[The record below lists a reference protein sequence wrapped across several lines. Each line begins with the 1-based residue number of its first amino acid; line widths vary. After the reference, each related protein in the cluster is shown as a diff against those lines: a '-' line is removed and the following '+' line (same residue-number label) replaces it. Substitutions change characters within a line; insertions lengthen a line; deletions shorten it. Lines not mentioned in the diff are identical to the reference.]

1 MIGSSNR
8 SNAAYAL
15 DRKRIECKCQ
25 EWSHTLSL
33 SLSHT
38 HTHTHTHPTFSLALM
53 PIETE
58 LCTLKN
64 AFHLKAIKKW
74 KDELNRLLTKI
85 TYVWIFRLTWI
96 MNDLFSTFRTLCKV
110 AEWVKNKVRDCGDYK
125 QEKLYFNWYFMNYI

>member
-25 EWSHTLSL
+25 EWSHTLVSL
-33 SLSHT
+33 ACSLSHT
-38 HTHTHTHPTFSLALM
+38 HTQTHTHPTFSLALM

-64 AFHLKAIKKW
+64 ALHLKAIKKW
-74 KDELNRLLTKI
+74 KDEVNRLLTKS
-85 TYVWIFRLTWI
+85 TSVWIFRLTWI
-96 MNDLFSTFRTLCKV
+96 MNDLFSIFQKLWKF

-125 QEKLYFNWYFMNYI
+125 QKKLYF